1 VTLHDFSIAPTAQS
15 GNLKMKI
22 LAKIYRYKKEDEQ

>member
-1 VTLHDFSIAPTAQS
+1 M

-22 LAKIYRYKKEDEQ
+22 LAGDCKFPSAHLLKMK